1 MASVYQMTIERDSK
15 NEEPKAGLIFSG
27 GNENEQIRKKD
38 SRGN

>member
-1 MASVYQMTIERDSK
+1 MASVYQMTIEGDSK

-27 GNENEQIRKKD
+27 GNENERIRKKD